1 MLAIERRN
9 EILSKLREEKK
20 VLVGDLSKYYK
31 VTEET
36 IRRDLDLL
44 EQKGLAKKTYGGA
57 VLVDDL
63 KEDLPYNI
71 RKQTNIKEKK
81 EIAELVS
88 DMIQDGEHIMIDA
101 SSTAL
106 YIAKSIRDKENITII
121 TNSLEVM
128 FELSDKR
135 GWRILSTGGVMKE
148 GALALIGPQT
158 AKMID
163 NFHVDKAIIS
173 CKGIDRNIGITD
185 SNEADVEIKKHMIKS
200 AKEVI
205 LVVDSGKFDKISFV
219 RMEDFSNIDYIVTDS
234 NPSDEW
240 HDTLERNGVKLIIN

>member
-1 MLAIERRN
+1 MLAIERRK
-9 EILSKLREEKK
+9 EILAKLREEKK
-20 VLVGDLSKYYK
+20 VLVGDLSKLYK

-36 IRRDLDLL
+36 IRRDLELL

-63 KEDLPYNI
+63 KEDLPYSI

-81 EIAELVS
+81 KVAELVS
-88 DMIQDGEHIMIDA
+88 DIIQDGEHIMLDA
-101 SSTAL
+101 SSTSL
-106 YIAKSIRDKENITII
+106 YIAKSIRNKENITVI

-128 FELSDKR
+128 FELADKK

-148 GALALIGPQT
+148 GALALVGPQT
-158 AKMID
+158 EKMIE

-173 CKGIDRNIGITD
+173 CKGIDKNIGITD
-185 SNEADVEIKKHMIKS
+185 SNESDVEIKKRMIES

-219 RMEDFSNIDYIVTDS
+219 RMGNFSSIDYVVTDA
-234 NPSDEW
+234 NPSEEW
-240 HDTLERNGVKLIIN
+240 HETFERNGISLKIK

>member
-1 MLAIERRN
+1 MLAIERRK
-9 EILSKLREEKK
+9 EILAKLREEKK
-20 VLVGDLSKYYK
+20 VLVGSLSKCYK

-44 EQKGLAKKTYGGA
+44 EQNGVAKKTYGGA
-57 VLVDDL
+57 ILVDEL

-81 EIAELVS
+81 KIAELVS
-88 DMIQDGEHIMIDA
+88 NIIQDGEHIMLDA

-106 YIAKSIRDKENITII
+106 YIAKSIRDKENLTII

-128 FELSDKR
+128 FELSDKG

-148 GALALIGPQT
+148 GALALVGPQT
-158 AKMID
+158 EKMID
-163 NFHVDKAIIS
+163 NFHVDKAVIS
-173 CKGIDRNIGITD
+173 CKGMDRKIGITD
-185 SNEADVEIKKHMIKS
+185 SNEADVEIKKRMIKS

-219 RMEDFSNIDYIVTDS
+219 KMGDLSNIDYVVTDE
-234 NPSDEW
+234 NPSEEW
-240 HDTLERNGVKLIIN
+240 HDTFERNDVKLKVK

>member
-9 EILSKLREEKK
+9 EILSKLREDKK

-57 VLVDDL
+57 VLLDDL
-63 KEDLPYNI
+63 KEELPYNI

-81 EIAELVS
+81 IIAELVA
-88 DMIQDGEHIMIDA
+88 DMIEDGEHLMLDA
-101 SSTAL
+101 STTSL
-106 YIAKSIRDKENITII
+106 YIAKSIKNKENITII

-128 FELSDKR
+128 FELSDKK
-135 GWRILSTGGVMKE
+135 GWRILSTGGLMKE

-158 AKMID
+158 EKMID
-163 NFHVDKAIIS
+163 NYHVDKAIIS
-173 CKGIDRNIGITD
+173 CKGIDKNKGISD
-185 SNEADVEIKKHMIKS
+185 SNESDVEIKKHMIQS

-205 LVVDSGKFDKISFV
+205 LVVDNAKFDKISFV
-219 RMEDFSNIDYIVTDS
+219 HTGDLSQIDYIVTDVK
-234 NPSDEW
+234 PSQEW
-240 HDTLERNGVKLIIN
+240 QDILDRNGVKLQTC

>member
-63 KEDLPYNI
+63 KEDLPYNV
-71 RKQTNIKEKK
+71 RKQTNIKQKK
-81 EIAELVS
+81 IIAELVS
-88 DMIQDGEHIMIDA
+88 DMIQDGEHIMLDA

-128 FELSDKR
+128 IELADKK
-135 GWRILSTGGVMKE
+135 GWRVLSTGGLMKE

-158 AKMID
+158 EKMID
-163 NFHVDKAIIS
+163 NFHVDKAII
-173 CKGIDRNIGITD
+173 
-185 SNEADVEIKKHMIKS
+185 M
-200 AKEVI
+200 
-205 LVVDSGKFDKISFV
+205 
-219 RMEDFSNIDYIVTDS
+219 
-234 NPSDEW
+234 
-240 HDTLERNGVKLIIN
+240 

>member
-1 MLAIERRN
+1 
-9 EILSKLREEKK
+9 
-20 VLVGDLSKYYK
+20 
-31 VTEET
+31 
-36 IRRDLDLL
+36 
-44 EQKGLAKKTYGGA
+44 
-57 VLVDDL
+57 
-63 KEDLPYNI
+63 
-71 RKQTNIKEKK
+71 
-81 EIAELVS
+81 
-88 DMIQDGEHIMIDA
+88 MIQDGEHIMIDA